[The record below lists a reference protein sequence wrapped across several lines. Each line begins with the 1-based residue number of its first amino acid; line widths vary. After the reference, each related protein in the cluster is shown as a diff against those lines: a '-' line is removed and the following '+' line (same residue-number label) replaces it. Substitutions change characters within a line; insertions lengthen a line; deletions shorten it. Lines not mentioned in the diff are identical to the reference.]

1 MKNVKSIGLLLLLV
15 ALLPVA
21 ATAQRRRPNPAK
33 APAATPTPTPTPIQA
48 EPTFDNI
55 LAADSYTIY
64 SEIRGVGQLLR
75 SPSFT
80 DIIDPILRVAGPPQE
95 FKTLMKWLNSESD
108 ALMTSRMMVA
118 AWPTRP
124 KLPKVLFAIEFSSA
138 EEARKFE
145 PRLRTFLPRFLP
157 TPTPESSPQPGA
169 SPNAAR
175 NAAKPGESGENGAA
189 KPKESLPPY
198 IVKQAGT
205 LIYISDVGFDAKG
218 LRPKGSRLMA
228 EDPNFRRV
236 HDRFSTEAVLVYVN
250 TAAMQRE
257 EQERRRQYEDEERK
271 RVEAEAANP
280 PKTELDEEEA
290 ASDEMSVQPVPPGSE
305 GPEPEVVP
313 QVQPDTAQTELKVTP
328 SDSESSGPGADA
340 AGQAFGSIARLLFG
354 GVTVWPDAVGIAA
367 AFEPDSYSVR
377 VLLVNEPG
385 ERANPIPF
393 MPQVVSGPPI
403 IPESPSIFPADTEF
417 LVTLSLDYPQIYEGM
432 LKTLSAEAMRA
443 GMVPARA
450 DSTSPFAAYEKQSGI
465 KIKDDLIPLL
475 GNEIAL
481 SLPVQSLDVGPSKA
495 VSASNS
501 EPLGDSNSAQ
511 KPAVPDTPSPV
522 IAISIKDR
530 DAARLLIPKVIESL
544 GLKGASQLAQTE
556 KRGDTEIT
564 SYAGAFSYAFVS
576 NFLMI
581 SPDQKAVRHVVDSYL
596 NHETL
601 GSESHFRN
609 YTRWQP
615 RQLLAQVYVS
625 PALMDSYSSFAKT
638 LDSSI
643 TDQLG
648 DLLSRLS
655 PTSEPVTYA
664 LSNEGLGPLH
674 ELRIPKNL
682 AMLMIAGIFG
692 ASSQSPPPGMNEA
705 MAKDALRTVASA
717 EATYQATEGNGSYGS
732 MDQLITKGLVSKDL
746 FERYGYR
753 IEVTAS
759 GKTFEARATPLEYGK
774 SGKISFFVDESGV
787 IRGGDK
793 GGGPATLADGPV
805 N

>member
-1 MKNVKSIGLLLLLV
+1 MKNLKSIGLLLVLL
-15 ALLPVA
+15 ALLPGA
-21 ATAQRRRPNPAK
+21 ATAQRRRANPAK
-33 APAATPTPTPTPIQA
+33 APAATPTPTPIQA

-64 SEIRGVGQLLR
+64 GEIRGVGQLLR

-80 DIIDPILRVAGPPQE
+80 DIIDPIIRVAGPPQE

-108 ALMTSRMMVA
+108 ALTTSRMMVA

-124 KLPKVLFAIEFSSA
+124 NLPKVLFAIEFSSA

-145 PRLRTFLPRFLP
+145 PRLKKFLPKFLP
-157 TPTPESSPQPGA
+157 APTPESSPQPDA
-169 SPNAAR
+169 SPNAER
-175 NAAKPGESGENGAA
+175 NAAKPGESVEKTAA
-189 KPKESLPPY
+189 KPKETLPPY
-198 IVKQAGT
+198 ILKQAGT
-205 LIYISDVGFDAKG
+205 LIYISDVVFDAKV
-218 LRPKGSRLMA
+218 LRPTGSRSMA

-257 EQERRRQYEDEERK
+257 EQERRRGYEEIERQ
-271 RVEAEAANP
+271 RVEAQAANP
-280 PKTELDEEEA
+280 PKAEPDEEQA
-290 ASDEMSVQPVPPGSE
+290 APDEMSAQAVPPDSE
-305 GPEPEVVP
+305 GPEPELIP
-313 QVQPDTAQTELKVTP
+313 QVQPDKAQSDVNVTP
-328 SDSESSGPGADA
+328 GDSEVSSPGAA

-354 GVTVWPDAVGIAA
+354 GVTVWPEAVGVAA
-367 AFEPDSYSVR
+367 AFEPDSYSLR

-393 MPQVVSGPPI
+393 MPQVVSGPPL

-417 LVTLSLDYPQIYEGM
+417 FVTLSLDYSQIYEGM
-432 LKTLSAEAMRA
+432 VKTLSAEAMRS
-443 GMVPARA
+443 GIVPAKS
-450 DSTSPFAAYEKQSGI
+450 DSTSPFTAYEKQSGI
-465 KIKDDLIPLL
+465 KIKDDVIPLL
-475 GNEIAL
+475 GNEIAV
-481 SLPVQSLDVGPSKA
+481 SLPVQSLDIGPSRQVA
-495 VSASNS
+495 VPN
-501 EPLGDSNSAQ
+501 PDSSTETDSVQ
-511 KPAVPDTPSPV
+511 KPATPETPSPV

-564 SYAGAFSYAFVS
+564 SYAGAFSYAFVG
-576 NFLMI
+576 NFLLV
-581 SPDQKAVRHVVDSYL
+581 SPTPKAVRHVVDSYL

-615 RQLLAQVYVS
+615 RQLLAQFYVS
-625 PALMDSYSSFAKT
+625 PALMDTYSSFAKT

-692 ASSQSPPPGMNEA
+692 ANSQAPPPGVNEA
-705 MAKDALRTVASA
+705 MAKEALRTVASV

-732 MDQLITKGLVSKDL
+732 TEQLITKGLISKDL

-759 GKTFEARATPLEYGK
+759 GKSFEARATPLEYGK
-774 SGKISFFVDESGV
+774 SGKMSFFVDESGV

>member
-1 MKNVKSIGLLLLLV
+1 MKNLRSIGLLLILV
-15 ALLPVA
+15 ALLPCA

-33 APAATPTPTPTPIQA
+33 APAVTPTPTPPPAQP

-64 SEIRGVGQLLR
+64 GEIRGVGQLLR

-80 DIIDPILRVAGPPQE
+80 DVVDPIVRVAGPPQE
-95 FKTLMKWLNSESD
+95 FKTLMKWLNSESE

-118 AWPTRP
+118 TWPTRP

-145 PRLRTFLPRFLP
+145 PRLKTFLPKFIP
-157 TPTPESSPQPGA
+157 TPTPESSPQTGA
-169 SPNAAR
+169 SPSAAR
-175 NAAKPGESGENGAA
+175 NSAKPGQSVEKSAAKPAET
-189 KPKESLPPY
+189 PPPY

-205 LIYISDVGFDAKG
+205 LIYISDVGFDPKV
-218 LRPKGSRLMA
+218 LRPTGSRLLA

-271 RVEAEAANP
+271 RVEAQAVNP
-280 PKTELDEEEA
+280 PKAEPDEDET
-290 ASDEMSVQPVPPGSE
+290 ASDEMIAQPPPPNSE
-305 GPEPEVVP
+305 GPEPELVP
-313 QVQPDTAQTELKVTP
+313 QVQPDTAQTEPKVTTGDSQP
-328 SDSESSGPGADA
+328 SNPAADA
-340 AGQAFGSIARLLFG
+340 AGQAFGSITRLLFG
-354 GVTVWPDAVGIAA
+354 GATVWPEAVGVAA
-367 AFEPDSYSVR
+367 AFEPDSYSLR
-377 VLLVNEPG
+377 VLLVSEPG
-385 ERANPIPF
+385 ERANPVPF
-393 MPQVVSGPPI
+393 MPQVVSGPPL

-417 LVTLSLDYPQIYEGM
+417 FVALSLDYPQIYEGM
-432 LKTLSAEAMRA
+432 LKTLNAEAMRA
-443 GMVPARA
+443 GMAPAKV

-475 GNEIAL
+475 GNEIAIT
-481 SLPVQSLDVGPSKA
+481 LPVQSLDLGPSKPA
-495 VSASNS
+495 TGSDSESSGDRDSA
-501 EPLGDSNSAQ
+501 E
-511 KPAVPDTPSPV
+511 KPAAPETPSPV

-530 DAARLLIPKVIESL
+530 DAARLLIPKVIESI

-564 SYAGAFSYAFVS
+564 SYAGAFSYAFVG
-576 NFLMI
+576 NFLLL
-581 SPDQKAVRHVVDSYL
+581 SPNPKAVRHVVDSYL

-601 GSESHFRN
+601 GSDSHFRN

-615 RQLLAQVYVS
+615 RQLLGQLYVS

-692 ASSQSPPPGMNEA
+692 ASSQAPPPGMNEA

-732 MDQLITKGLVSKDL
+732 SDQLIAKGLVSKDL

-753 IEVTAS
+753 VEVTGS
-759 GKTFEARATPLEYGK
+759 GKTYEARATPLEYGK
-774 SGKISFFVDESGV
+774 SGKLSFFVDETGV

-793 GGGPATLADGPV
+793 GGGPATVADGPI